1 MSDGSLSQEEIDAL
15 LQGVDEMAP
24 EPSGPAPAG
33 ASAAVD
39 TGSLSENEK
48 NAFMEIINQQLV
60 NASNT
65 LSTIVTKKVTLTDA
79 NLEVKTPVDLRS
91 ELGGEYLQIRIDY
104 TEGMSGETLYL
115 MKKQDGSV
123 IADLMMGQEGTSPP
137 ADLNDLYLSA
147 LGEAVSQINSASL
160 NIISDKIHKAIKTT
174 PPKVEV
180 VSDPSKIMLPT
191 GDQVVR
197 VACSLTIEGLVSS
210 QLVQVYPISFI
221 KEVVSTGAAS
231 PVSYDMNQQA
241 ASAAPIAATP
251 AAAPTAEQVKVQ
263 QVQFPP
269 LNIQGVSP
277 EQAANIQLLM
287 DVPMQLTVELGRT
300 RMLVK
305 EILSLGEG
313 SIIELDKLAGE
324 PVDLLVNNK
333 LIAKGEVV
341 VIDENFGVRVTDI
354 INPVDR
360 LMGLQE
366 Q

>member
-24 EPSGPAPAG
+24 E
-33 ASAAVD
+33 SAAPTS
-39 TGSLSENEK
+39 TGAGVSALTEAEK
-48 NAFMEIINQQLV
+48 SAFLEIINQQLT

-65 LSTIVTKKVTLTDA
+65 LSTIVTKKVEMSGPHLD
-79 NLEVKTPVDLRS
+79 VKSPVDVRS
-91 ELGGEYLQIRIDY
+91 ELAGEYLQIRIDY
-104 TEGMSGETLYL
+104 TEGISGESLYL
-115 MKKQDGSV
+115 MKKEDGSV

-137 ADLNDLYLSA
+137 AELNDLYLSA

-160 NIISDKIHKAIKTT
+160 NVISEKIKKAIKTT
-174 PPKVEV
+174 PPKVEI
-180 VSDPSKIMLPT
+180 VSEPAKVMLPT

-197 VACSLTIEGLVSS
+197 ITSSLSIEGLVSS
-210 QLVQVYPISFI
+210 NLVQVYPITFI
-221 KEVVSTGAAS
+221 KEVIASGAPS
-231 PVSYDMNQQA
+231 PVSYEMNQQTQA
-241 ASAAPIAATP
+241 PAVQPSAPASG
-251 AAAPTAEQVKVQ
+251 QVKVQ

-269 LNIQGVSP
+269 LNVQGVSP

-287 DVPMQLTVELGRT
+287 DVPMHLTVELGRT

-305 EILSLGEG
+305 EILGLGEG

-360 LMGLQE
+360 LVGLQE
-366 Q
+366 K

>member
-15 LQGVDEMAP
+15 LQGVDDMAP
-24 EPSGPAPAG
+24 EPSGGGTPAVAT
-33 ASAAVD
+33 ADS
-39 TGSLSENEK
+39 NELTDAEK
-48 NAFMEIINQQLV
+48 SAFMEIINQQLTG
-60 NASNT
+60 AANT
-65 LSTIVTKKVTLTDA
+65 LTTIVTKKVDMSDA
-79 NLEVKTPVDLRS
+79 HLEVKSPVDLRS
-91 ELGGEYLQIRIDY
+91 ELAGEYLQIRIDY
-104 TEGMSGETLYL
+104 TEGIAGETLFL

-147 LGEAVSQINSASL
+147 LGEAVSQINSAGL
-160 NIISDKIHKAIKTT
+160 NIISDKMKKAIKTT

-180 VSDPSKIMLPT
+180 VSEPTKVMLPT

-197 VACSLTIEGLVSS
+197 VTSTFNIEGLISS
-210 QLVQVYPISFI
+210 NLVQVFPISFI
-221 KEVVSTGAAS
+221 KEIVAIDAPPA
-231 PVSYDMNQQA
+231 PVSYDMTQQA
-241 ASAAPIAATP
+241 AAP
-251 AAAPTAEQVKVQ
+251 AAAAAPAGPKPEQVKVQ

-269 LNIQGVSP
+269 LNIQGVTP

-305 EILSLGEG
+305 EILGLGEG

-366 Q
+366 K